1 MRRSVR
7 LLRDAGISVL
17 VAGVLLVIVEGISRI
32 LSPSSG
38 DALRI
43 VQGDDAVSQ
52 TLGWLDLNLAPL
64 DKDVDF
70 LWRNRPDVQ
79 KRQPVNPQ
87 AFGRHDEWTI
97 VSNARG
103 QLTRALSTGSPMGP
117 AIAAARSSTGPALS
131 KRCDRRYCT
140 PTIASISA
148 LMAPLAGNCLSISAS
163 LSASNS

>member
-52 TLGWLDLNLAPL
+52 TLMAVPMYALYEGGVLMCRILIR
-64 DKDVDF
+64 DKP
-70 LWRNRPDVQ
+70 PD
-79 KRQPVNPQ
+79 PES
-87 AFGRHDEWTI
+87 D
-97 VSNARG
+97 
-103 QLTRALSTGSPMGP
+103 P
-117 AIAAARSSTGPALS
+117 A
-131 KRCDRRYCT
+131 
-140 PTIASISA
+140 
-148 LMAPLAGNCLSISAS
+148 
-163 LSASNS
+163 